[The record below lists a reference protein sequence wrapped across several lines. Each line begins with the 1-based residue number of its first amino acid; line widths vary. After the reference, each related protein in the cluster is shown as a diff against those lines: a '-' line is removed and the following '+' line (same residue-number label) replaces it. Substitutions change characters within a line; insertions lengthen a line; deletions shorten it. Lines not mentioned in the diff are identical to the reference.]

1 MEELYYLFHLKSQED
16 RVDVRGDTY
25 GVDGSIVCL
34 FDGGQLLFEL
44 HLFLSLS

>member
-1 MEELYYLFHLKSQED
+1 M
-16 RVDVRGDTY
+16 DVRGYTY
-25 GVDGSIVCL
+25 SVDGSIVCL